1 MAKIKLF
8 WTITAVKQRNYI
20 FKYWNS
26 RNKSNLYSKKLLKKI
41 NNRIELIK
49 THPKIGKKVEF
60 DTTRIISLGHYSI
73 LYKQINSEIY
83 ITGFWDNRQDPKK
96 LLDFIKNN

>member
-1 MAKIKLF
+1 MAEIKLF
-8 WTITAVKQRNYI
+8 WTRTAVKQRNYI
-20 FKYWNS
+20 LKYWNS

-49 THPKIGKKVEF
+49 THPKIGKKTEF